1 MSSQR
6 VNLTTA
12 TPSQAGRISTI
23 KLVSQSVT
31 GPPGADGAG
40 VSVALK
46 EGGTT
51 RVAVATV
58 IDFQAG
64 FDVDTSGLVTLDLT
78 EYGGGALPVAG
89 GGTGATSAGAALTAL
104 GAAASATTISTTAP
118 LTGGGDLSANRTL
131 AVSAASDTASGVVEL
146 ATTAETQTGTDTARA
161 VTPAGFAA
169 GLAKQPEFMII
180 AVGDETTAITTGTA
194 KVTWRMPFAFTVT
207 AVRASLATASSSG
220 NPAIDINEGGASIFS
235 TTLTIDANE
244 LTSTTAATACV
255 ISDAAIADDALMT
268 IDIDTAGTGAK
279 GLKVCI
285 YGTRA

>member
-1 MSSQR
+1 MTTKR
-6 VNLTTA
+6 IDELTAA
-12 TPSQAGRISTI
+12 TS
-23 KLVSQSVT
+23 LT
-31 GPPGADGAG
+31 GDDLIPIMDGA
-40 VSVALK
+40 
-46 EGGTT
+46 TT
-51 RVAVATV
+51 TKK
-58 IDFQAG
+58 I
-64 FDVDTSGLVTLDLT
+64 T
-78 EYGGGALPVAG
+78 
-89 GGTGATSAGAALTAL
+89 AANA
-104 GAAASATTISTTAP
+104 
-118 LTGGGDLSANRTL
+118 RTYFTPD
-131 AVSAASDTASGVVEL
+131 AASDTASGIVEL
-146 ATTAETQTGTDTARA
+146 ATTAETQTGTDTVRA

-220 NPAIDINEGGASIFS
+220 NPAIDINEGGVSIFS

-255 ISDAAIADDALMT
+255 ISDSAIADDALMT

>member
-1 MSSQR
+1 MTTKR
-6 VNLTTA
+6 IDELTAA
-12 TPSQAGRISTI
+12 TE
-23 KLVSQSVT
+23 LT
-31 GPPGADGAG
+31 GDDLLPIMDGAATTKKILA
-40 VSVALK
+40 SVARDYF
-46 EGGTT
+46 G
-51 RVAVATV
+51 
-58 IDFQAG
+58 AG
-64 FDVDTSGLVTLDLT
+64 SQPLDSDLT
-78 EYGGGALPVAG
+78 AI
-89 GGTGATSAGAALTAL
+89 AALTTTAFGRGLLAL
-104 GAAASATTISTTAP
+104 ADAAALRTSAAAAASATTISTTAP

-131 AVSAASDTASGVVEL
+131 AVSAASDTATGVVEL
-146 ATTAETQTGTDTARA
+146 ATTAEVVTGTDTARV

-220 NPAIDINEGGASIFS
+220 NPAIDINEGGVSIFS

-255 ISDAAIADDALMT
+255 ISDSAIADDALMT

>member
-1 MSSQR
+1 MPSKR
-6 VNLTTA
+6 INELPVITELTDDDLLIA
-12 TPSQAGRISTI
+12 M
-23 KLVSQSVT
+23 
-31 GPPGADGAG
+31 DGAANTRQIT
-40 VSVALK
+40 ALNAK
-46 EGGTT
+46 
-51 RVAVATV
+51 
-58 IDFQAG
+58 
-64 FDVDTSGLVTLDLT
+64 S
-78 EYGGGALPVAG
+78 Y
-89 GGTGATSAGAALTAL
+89 L
-104 GAAASATTISTTAP
+104 GAAGT
-118 LTGGGDLSANRTL
+118 
-131 AVSAASDTASGVVEL
+131 ASDTAAGIVEL
-146 ATTAETQTGTDTARA
+146 ATSAEVITGTDAARA

-169 GLAKQPEFMII
+169 GLAKQPEFMTI

-220 NPAIDINEGGASIFS
+220 NPAIDINEGGVSIFS

-255 ISDAAIADDALMT
+255 ISDSAIADDALMT